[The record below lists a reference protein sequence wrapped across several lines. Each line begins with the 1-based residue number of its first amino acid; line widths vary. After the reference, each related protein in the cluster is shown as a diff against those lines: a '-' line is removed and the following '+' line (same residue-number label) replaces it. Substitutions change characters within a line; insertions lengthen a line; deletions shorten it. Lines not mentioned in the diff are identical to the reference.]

1 MGKYMSDV
9 SFGQPQLCEY
19 IPFLTIRDVKSPNS
33 RSKRVM
39 GYKTGRVHHFLSDYE
54 SGYYYLLEWA
64 DNITDIREQFPLDI
78 AETEEIA
85 QSMGVKHPQYKCNNI
100 VMTTDFIITLESDI
114 TIARTIKSSNDLEDK
129 RILEKFSIEQE
140 YWIRRDVDWGI
151 VTEKELNKILIQNI
165 KFFLPYK
172 THKCDEKIVGTILS
186 EISCCKGRLKD
197 VLADSDNHFGL
208 ETGSSLNVFK
218 ALVAG
223 KKLVVDMEKKV
234 SVTMSCDEISI
245 VGAL

>member
-1 MGKYMSDV
+1 MPDV
-9 SFGQPQLCEY
+9 SFGQPKLNEY
-19 IPFLTIRDVKSPNS
+19 TPALTVRDVKSPNS

-64 DNITDIREQFPLDI
+64 DNVTDIREQFPLDI
-78 AETEEIA
+78 NETKEIA
-85 QSMGVKHPQYKCNNI
+85 GFINVRHPAHKGNDI
-100 VMTTDFIITLESDI
+100 VMTTDFVVTLNSGL
-114 TIARTIKSSNDLEDK
+114 TLARTVKFSKDLEDK

-151 VTEKELNKILIQNI
+151 VTEKELDKVLVQNI

-172 THKCDEKIVGTILS
+172 THTCDEKIVGTILS
-186 EISCCKGRLKD
+186 EISCGRGRLKE
-197 VLADSDNHFGL
+197 VLAESDNYFEL

-223 KKLVVDMEKKV
+223 KKLVVDMQKKF